1 MTKQEAQAVLNTL
14 NNFLDDRLNLMF
26 DKHHKNAAMN
36 EMNMLLSGMIP
47 QPQPQP
53 DIKEPKKVKGVEI
66 TPKGL
71 KQNENKE

>member
-53 DIKEPKKVKGVEI
+53 DTDEPKKIKGVPI

-71 KQNENKE
+71 NPNEKT